1 MAHQVGKDLD
11 AWCTR
16 CRLDTTHIIVSL
28 KADGLSPK
36 RVECTTC
43 GGQHNYRPP
52 KMAKETAKA
61 SRGSGA
67 VSRKAMAVAAAKQ
80 MADVT
85 AEAMPA
91 GHTPSKKPPVVDDS
105 EPPAPKKKKKAA
117 RKRTAGPKLT
127 AAERAKARA
136 VALAATKWGETL
148 EGADLAGARA
158 YSMRETFAEKDLV
171 EHPRFGVGY
180 VVATQG
186 PQKIEVLFEAGVKT
200 LAMGR

>member
-1 MAHQVGKDLD
+1 MPHQVGKDLD

-16 CRLDTTHIIVSL
+16 CKLDTTHVIVSL

-36 RVECTTC
+36 RVECTSC
-43 GGQHNYRPP
+43 RGQHNYRPP
-52 KMAKETAKA
+52 KTATETAKA
-61 SRGSGA
+61 SRGSGTI
-67 VSRKAMAVAAAKQ
+67 SRKAMAVAAAKQ

-91 GHTPSKKPPVVDDS
+91 GHTPTKKPPVVDIS
-105 EPPAPKKKKKAA
+105 EPPAPKKKKAA

-127 AAERAKARA
+127 TAERAKARA
-136 VALAATKWGETL
+136 VAVAATKWGESL
-148 EGADLAGARA
+148 EGTDLTGARQ
-158 YSMRETFAEKDLV
+158 YSMRETFAEKELV

-186 PQKIEVLFEAGVKT
+186 PQKIDVLFEIGVKT